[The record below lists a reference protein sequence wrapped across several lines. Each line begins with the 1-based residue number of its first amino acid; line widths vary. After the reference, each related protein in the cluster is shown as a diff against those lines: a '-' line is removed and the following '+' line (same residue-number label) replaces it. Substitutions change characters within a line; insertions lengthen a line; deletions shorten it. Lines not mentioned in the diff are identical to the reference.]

1 MYTCVRTS
9 TVGTSMPVPPVAF
22 AMSCLAHMPHGQCPQ
37 TLCFRLMPIAM
48 QGGSNPPLPPDVPF
62 VRVLVQSRVM
72 CVYPIRGASSPGT
85 HTPIFGT
92 WPSAMC
98 RQPESRPAMSFT
110 DHRVGLVVCRDA
122 TSAGHLT
129 RSTMPLRRVIGSK
142 LDGATSAGH
151 RSMCGSTSPHVGGAR
166 TRINDATSAGHRIR
180 STVPLQRV
188 TGSFSSSLSIP
199 ASIERWTACRE
210 RLGTGCQAWSF
221 YRQTHFSK

>member
-9 TVGTSMPVPPVAF
+9 TDGKCMPVPPVAF

-48 QGGSNPPLPPDVPF
+48 QGGSNPPMPPDVPF

-72 CVYPIRGASSPGT
+72 CEYPIRGASSPGT

-110 DHRVGLVVCRDA
+110 DHRVGLVVCLDA

-129 RSTMPLRRVIGSK
+129 GSTMPLQRVIGSK

-151 RSMCGSTSPHVGGAR
+151 RSMFAVNEPTLGWCSDWDQRCHFSGSSDQ
-166 TRINDATSAGHRIR
+166 INGATSAGHRIVFVVVEHP
-180 STVPLQRV
+180 S
-188 TGSFSSSLSIP
+188 
-199 ASIERWTACRE
+199 
-210 RLGTGCQAWSF
+210 
-221 YRQTHFSK
+221 

>member
-9 TVGTSMPVPPVAF
+9 TIDMFMPVPPVAF

-48 QGGSNPPLPPDVPF
+48 QGGSNPPMPPDVPF

-72 CVYPIRGASSPGT
+72 CEYPIRGASSPGT

-151 RSMCGSTSPHVGGAR
+151 RSIVCL
-166 TRINDATSAGHRIR
+166 DATSAGHL
-180 STVPLQRV
+180 T
-188 TGSFSSSLSIP
+188 
-199 ASIERWTACRE
+199 
-210 RLGTGCQAWSF
+210 
-221 YRQTHFSK
+221 

>member
-1 MYTCVRTS
+1 MCTHVYGLAPLAYACRCPLSLSPCLVSHTCPIGSVRR
-9 TVGTSMPVPPVAF
+9 
-22 AMSCLAHMPHGQCPQ
+22 
-37 TLCFRLMPIAM
+37 LCVFRLMPIAM

-129 RSTMPLRRVIGSK
+129 RSTMPLRRVIGS
-142 LDGATSAGH
+142 DQRCHFG
-151 RSMCGSTSPHVGGAR
+151 GSPGR
-166 TRINDATSAGHRIR
+166 FRRR
-180 STVPLQRV
+180 
-188 TGSFSSSLSIP
+188 
-199 ASIERWTACRE
+199 
-210 RLGTGCQAWSF
+210 
-221 YRQTHFSK
+221 

>member
-9 TVGTSMPVPPVAF
+9 TNGISMPVPPVAF

-62 VRVLVQSRVM
+62 VRVLDQSRVM

-110 DHRVGLVVCRDA
+110 DHRVGLVVC
-122 TSAGHLT
+122 L
-129 RSTMPLRRVIGSK
+129 
-142 LDGATSAGH
+142 
-151 RSMCGSTSPHVGGAR
+151 
-166 TRINDATSAGHRIR
+166 DATSAGHRIR
-180 STVPLQRV
+180 STMPLQRV

-210 RLGTGCQAWSF
+210 MLGTGCPAWSF
-221 YRQTHFSK
+221 NRQTHFSK

>member
-9 TVGTSMPVPPVAF
+9 TNGTFIPVPPVAF

-62 VRVLVQSRVM
+62 IRVLDQSRVM

-98 RQPESRPAMSFT
+98 RQPGSRPAMSFT

-129 RSTMPLRRVIGSK
+129 RSTMPL
-142 LDGATSAGH
+142 
-151 RSMCGSTSPHVGGAR
+151 
-166 TRINDATSAGHRIR
+166 
-180 STVPLQRV
+180 QRV
-188 TGSFSSSLSIP
+188 TGSFLSSLSIP
-199 ASIERWTACRE
+199 ASTERWTAYRE
-210 RLGTGCQAWSF
+210 MFGTGCQAWSF